1 MNENKY
7 FNITRQPL
15 HNTHQLKPVESK
27 AHRTIKVPVDKIR
40 NKAHFGPIVLTSRTK
55 MHYFSPACTTPKI
68 PLL

>member
-7 FNITRQPL
+7 FNI
-15 HNTHQLKPVESK
+15 ESK
-27 AHRTIKVPVDKIR
+27 AHSTIKVPVDKIR
-40 NKAHFGPIVLTSRTK
+40 NKAHFGPIVLSSRTK